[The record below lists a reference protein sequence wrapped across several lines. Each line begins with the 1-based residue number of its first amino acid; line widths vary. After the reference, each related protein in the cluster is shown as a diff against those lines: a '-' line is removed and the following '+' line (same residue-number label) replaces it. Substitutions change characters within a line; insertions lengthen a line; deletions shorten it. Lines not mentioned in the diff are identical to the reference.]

1 MAKQQD
7 QIDKIRQELAQSA
20 IKNISLSSEL
30 ERSFME
36 YAMSVIVARA
46 LPDARDG
53 LKPVHRRVLYG
64 AYTGGM
70 HHDRPFKKSARIV
83 GDVMSKFHP
92 HGDMAIY
99 DTMSRM
105 AQDFSLRYLLIDGH
119 GNFGSIDGDRP
130 AAQRYT
136 EARLSK
142 LAGELL
148 RDIDKDTV
156 DFVAN
161 YDGEEQEPTVLPAAF
176 PNLLANGSSGIAVGM
191 STSIP
196 SHNLSELIQ
205 GLILLIDNPDCTI
218 NDLLGVI
225 KGPDFP
231 TGANI
236 IYTKGIESYF
246 ETGKGNVVI
255 RSKVSIEQLPTR
267 AALVV
272 TEIPY
277 MVNKTSL
284 IEKIVELVKA
294 EEITGIADIRDESSR
309 EGIRLVIEVK
319 RDTVPE
325 VLLNQLFKS
334 TRLQV
339 RFPVNMLA
347 LVKGAPKLLNMKQA
361 LTVYLEHQLDVLIRK
376 TQFNLKKYQE
386 RFHILSGL
394 LIAALNIDEVIAIIK
409 KSANNQVAMEA
420 LHERFGLDEIQARAV
435 LDMRLRSLSVLEVNK
450 LQTEQQE
457 LKALIEFCQQ
467 VLADKQLQLKLI
479 KEQLTKINEQ
489 FGDPRRSE
497 ILYGISED
505 IDDEDLI
512 TQENVVITMSTNG
525 YLKRIGVDAYIL
537 QHRGGVGVKGLTTYT
552 DDSISQLLVCSTHS
566 DLLFFTDK
574 GKVYR
579 IRAHQIPPG
588 FRTNKGI
595 PAVNLI
601 KIDKDEKICALISVN
616 DYQNGYFFFC
626 TKNGT
631 IKRTSLSEFANILSI
646 GKRAI
651 LFKENDVLFSVIRT
665 SGQDDIFIGST
676 AGFVVRFH
684 EDTVRPLSRAAMG
697 VLGINLNQCEF
708 VNGLSTS
715 SNGSLLLSVGQNGIG
730 KLTSIDKYRLTKRNA
745 KGVKTLRVTAKTGPV
760 VTTTT
765 VFGNEDL
772 LMISSA
778 GKIVRISLEQLSEQ
792 GKNTSGVKLIKL
804 KEKERLETV
813 TIFKKEEAIKT
824 TTATETDDVGSKQIT
839 Q

>member
-7 QIDKIRQELAQSA
+7 QVDKIRENLDNSTV
-20 IKNISLSSEL
+20 KSISLANEL

-64 AYTGGM
+64 AYIGGM

-92 HGDMAIY
+92 HGDIAIY

-142 LAGELL
+142 LAAELL
-148 RDIDKDTV
+148 KDIDKDTV
-156 DFVAN
+156 DFIAN
-161 YDGEEQEPTVLPAAF
+161 YDGEEKEPTVLPAAF

-196 SHNLSELIQ
+196 SHNLSELIA
-205 GLILLIDNPDCTI
+205 GLIMLIDNPQCTFQE
-218 NDLLGVI
+218 LLTVI

-255 RSKVSIEQLPTR
+255 RSKVEIEQLQTR
-267 AALVV
+267 SALVV

-277 MVNKTSL
+277 MVNKTTL

-294 EEITGIADIRDESSR
+294 EEISGIADIRDESSR

-347 LVKGAPKLLNMKQA
+347 LVKGAPVLLNMKQA
-361 LTVYLEHQLDVLIRK
+361 LEVYLDHQIDVLVRK
-376 TQFNLKKYQE
+376 TKFVLNKQQE
-386 RFHILSGL
+386 RYHILSGL
-394 LIAALNIDEVIAIIK
+394 LIAALNIDEVVAIIK
-409 KSANNQVAMEA
+409 KSANNQEA
-420 LHERFGLDEIQARAV
+420 INTLNTKFKLDEIQAKAV

-450 LQTEQQE
+450 LQTEQKE
-457 LKALIEFCQQ
+457 LKDSIEFCKK
-467 VLADKQLQLKLI
+467 VLADQKLQLKII
-479 KEQLTKINEQ
+479 KEELQKINDQ
-489 FGDPRRSE
+489 FGDERRSE
-497 ILYGISED
+497 ILYDISEE
-505 IDDEDLI
+505 IDDESLI
-512 TQENVVITMSTNG
+512 KVENVVITMSTNG
-525 YLKRIGVDAYIL
+525 YLKRIGVDAYNL
-537 QHRGGVGVKGLTTYT
+537 QHRGGVGVKGLTTYV

-579 IRAHQIPPG
+579 IRAHQIPYG

-601 KIDKDEKICALISVN
+601 KIEKDERICSLLSVN
-616 DYQNGYFFFC
+616 NYDDGYFFFC
-626 TKNGT
+626 TKNG
-631 IKRTSLSEFANILSI
+631 IVKRTSLNEFINILSN

-651 LFKENDVLFSVIRT
+651 SFDDNDTLYSVIKT
-665 SGQDDIFIGST
+665 HGNDEIFIGST
-676 AGFVVRFH
+676 NGFVVRFH
-684 EDTVRPLSRAAMG
+684 ENQLRVLSRTARG
-697 VLGINLNQCEF
+697 VFGISLNKGEF

-745 KGVKTLRVTAKTGPV
+745 KGVKTLRVTDRTGPV

-778 GKIVRISLEQLSEQ
+778 GKIVRTSLQELSEQ
-792 GKNTSGVKLIKL
+792 GKNTSGVKLIRL
-804 KEKERLETV
+804 KDNERLERV
-813 TIFKKEEAIKT
+813 TIFKEELEDKEMQLE
-824 TTATETDDVGSKQIT
+824 DVGSKQIT

>member
-7 QIDKIRQELAQSA
+7 QVDKIRENLDNSTV
-20 IKNISLSSEL
+20 KSISLANEL

-64 AYTGGM
+64 AYIGGM

-142 LAGELL
+142 LAAELL
-148 RDIDKDTV
+148 KDIDKDTV
-156 DFVAN
+156 DFIAN
-161 YDGEEQEPTVLPAAF
+161 YDGEEKEPTVLPAAF

-196 SHNLSELIQ
+196 SHNLSELIA
-205 GLILLIDNPDCTI
+205 GLIMLIDNPQCTFQE
-218 NDLLGVI
+218 LLTVI

-255 RSKVSIEQLPTR
+255 RSKVEIEQLQTR
-267 AALVV
+267 SALVV

-277 MVNKTSL
+277 MVNKTTL

-294 EEITGIADIRDESSR
+294 EEISGIADIRDESSR

-347 LVKGAPKLLNMKQA
+347 LVKGAPVLLNMKQA
-361 LTVYLEHQLDVLIRK
+361 LEVYLDHQIDVLVRK
-376 TQFNLKKYQE
+376 TKFVLNKQQE
-386 RFHILSGL
+386 RYHILSGL
-394 LIAALNIDEVIAIIK
+394 LIAALNIDEVVAIIK
-409 KSANNQVAMEA
+409 KSANNQEA
-420 LHERFGLDEIQARAV
+420 INTLNTKFKLDEIQAKAV

-450 LQTEQQE
+450 LQTEQKE
-457 LKALIEFCQQ
+457 LKDSIEFCKK
-467 VLADKQLQLKLI
+467 VLADQKLQLKII
-479 KEQLTKINEQ
+479 KEELQKINDQ
-489 FGDPRRSE
+489 FGDERRSE
-497 ILYGISED
+497 ILYDISEE
-505 IDDEDLI
+505 IDDESLI
-512 TQENVVITMSTNG
+512 KVENVVITMSTNG
-525 YLKRIGVDAYIL
+525 YLKRIGVDAYNL
-537 QHRGGVGVKGLTTYT
+537 QHRGGVGVKGLTTYV

-579 IRAHQIPPG
+579 IRAHQIPYG

-601 KIDKDEKICALISVN
+601 KIEKGERICSLLSVN
-616 DYQNGYFFFC
+616 NYDDGYFFFC
-626 TKNGT
+626 TKNG
-631 IKRTSLSEFANILSI
+631 IVKRTSLNEFINILSN

-651 LFKENDVLFSVIRT
+651 SFDDNDTLYSVIKT
-665 SGQDDIFIGST
+665 HGNDEIFIGST
-676 AGFVVRFH
+676 NGFVVRFH
-684 EDTVRPLSRAAMG
+684 ENQLRVLSRTARG
-697 VLGINLNQCEF
+697 VFGISLNKGEF

-745 KGVKTLRVTAKTGPV
+745 KGVKTLRVTDRTGPV

-778 GKIVRISLEQLSEQ
+778 GKIVRTSLQELSEQ
-792 GKNTSGVKLIKL
+792 GKNTSGVKLIRL
-804 KEKERLETV
+804 KDNERLERV
-813 TIFKKEEAIKT
+813 TIFKEELEDKEMQLE
-824 TTATETDDVGSKQIT
+824 DVGSKQIT

>member
-7 QIDKIRQELAQSA
+7 QVDKIRENLDNSTV
-20 IKNISLSSEL
+20 KSISLANEL

-64 AYTGGM
+64 AYIGGM

-142 LAGELL
+142 LAAELL
-148 RDIDKDTV
+148 KDIDKDTV
-156 DFVAN
+156 DFIAN
-161 YDGEEQEPTVLPAAF
+161 YDGEEKEPTVLPAAF

-196 SHNLSELIQ
+196 SHNLSELIA
-205 GLILLIDNPDCTI
+205 GLIMLIDNPQCTFQE
-218 NDLLGVI
+218 LLTVI

-255 RSKVSIEQLPTR
+255 RSKVEIEQLQTR
-267 AALVV
+267 SALVV

-277 MVNKTSL
+277 MVNKTTL

-294 EEITGIADIRDESSR
+294 EEISGIADIRDESSR

-347 LVKGAPKLLNMKQA
+347 LVKGAPVLLNMKQA
-361 LTVYLEHQLDVLIRK
+361 LEVYLDHQIDVLVRK
-376 TQFNLKKYQE
+376 TKFVLNKQQE
-386 RFHILSGL
+386 RYHILSGL
-394 LIAALNIDEVIAIIK
+394 LIAALNIDEVVAIIK
-409 KSANNQVAMEA
+409 KSANNQEA
-420 LHERFGLDEIQARAV
+420 INTLNTKFKLDEIQAKAV

-450 LQTEQQE
+450 LQTEQKE
-457 LKALIEFCQQ
+457 LKDSIEFCKK
-467 VLADKQLQLKLI
+467 VLADQKLQLKII
-479 KEQLTKINEQ
+479 KEELQKINDQ
-489 FGDPRRSE
+489 FGDERRSE
-497 ILYGISED
+497 ILYDISEE
-505 IDDEDLI
+505 IDDESLI
-512 TQENVVITMSTNG
+512 KVENVVITMSTNG
-525 YLKRIGVDAYIL
+525 YLKRIGVDAYNL
-537 QHRGGVGVKGLTTYT
+537 QHRGGVGVKGLTTYV

-579 IRAHQIPPG
+579 IRAHQIPYG

-601 KIDKDEKICALISVN
+601 KIEKDERICSLLSVN
-616 DYQNGYFFFC
+616 NYDDGYFFFC
-626 TKNGT
+626 TKNG
-631 IKRTSLSEFANILSI
+631 IVKRTSLNEFINILSN

-651 LFKENDVLFSVIRT
+651 SFDDNDTLYSVIKT
-665 SGQDDIFIGST
+665 HGNDEIFIGST
-676 AGFVVRFH
+676 NGFVVRFH
-684 EDTVRPLSRAAMG
+684 ENQLRVLSRTARG
-697 VLGINLNQCEF
+697 VFGISLNKGEF

-745 KGVKTLRVTAKTGPV
+745 KGVKTLRVTDRTGPV

-778 GKIVRISLEQLSEQ
+778 GKIVRTSLQELSEQ
-792 GKNTSGVKLIKL
+792 GKNTSGVKLIRL
-804 KEKERLETV
+804 KDNERLERV
-813 TIFKKEEAIKT
+813 TIFKEELEDKEMQLE
-824 TTATETDDVGSKQIT
+824 DVGSKQIT

>member
-7 QIDKIRQELAQSA
+7 QVDKIRENLDNSTV
-20 IKNISLSSEL
+20 KSISLANEL

-64 AYTGGM
+64 AYIGGM

-142 LAGELL
+142 LAAELL
-148 RDIDKDTV
+148 KDIDKDTV
-156 DFVAN
+156 DFIAN
-161 YDGEEQEPTVLPAAF
+161 YDGEEKEPTVLPAAF

-196 SHNLSELIQ
+196 SHNLSELIT
-205 GLILLIDNPDCTI
+205 GLIMLIDNPQCTFQE
-218 NDLLGVI
+218 LLTVI

-255 RSKVSIEQLPTR
+255 RSKVEIEQLQTR
-267 AALVV
+267 SALVV

-277 MVNKTSL
+277 MVNKTTL

-294 EEITGIADIRDESSR
+294 EEISGIADIRDESSR

-347 LVKGAPKLLNMKQA
+347 LVKGAPVLLNMKQA
-361 LTVYLEHQLDVLIRK
+361 LEVYLDHQIDVLVRK
-376 TQFNLKKYQE
+376 TKFVLNKQQE
-386 RFHILSGL
+386 RYHILSGL
-394 LIAALNIDEVIAIIK
+394 LIAALNIDEVVAIIK
-409 KSANNQVAMEA
+409 KSANNQEA
-420 LHERFGLDEIQARAV
+420 INTLNTKFKLDEIQAKAV

-450 LQTEQQE
+450 LQTEQKE
-457 LKALIEFCQQ
+457 LKDSIEFCKK
-467 VLADKQLQLKLI
+467 VLADQKLQLKII
-479 KEQLTKINEQ
+479 KEELQKINDQ
-489 FGDPRRSE
+489 FGDERRSE
-497 ILYGISED
+497 ILYDISEE
-505 IDDEDLI
+505 IDDESLI
-512 TQENVVITMSTNG
+512 KVENVVITMSTNG
-525 YLKRIGVDAYIL
+525 YLKRIGVDAYNL
-537 QHRGGVGVKGLTTYT
+537 QHRGGVGVKGLTTYV

-579 IRAHQIPPG
+579 IRAHQIPYG

-601 KIDKDEKICALISVN
+601 KIEKDERICSLLSVN
-616 DYQNGYFFFC
+616 NYDDGYFFFC
-626 TKNGT
+626 TKNG
-631 IKRTSLSEFANILSI
+631 IVKRTSLNEFINILSN

-651 LFKENDVLFSVIRT
+651 SFDDNDTLYSVIKT
-665 SGQDDIFIGST
+665 HGNDEIFIGST
-676 AGFVVRFH
+676 NGFVVRFH
-684 EDTVRPLSRAAMG
+684 ENQLRVLSRTARG
-697 VLGINLNQCEF
+697 VFGISLNKGEF

-745 KGVKTLRVTAKTGPV
+745 KGVKTLRVTDRTGPV

-778 GKIVRISLEQLSEQ
+778 GKIVRTSLQELSEQ
-792 GKNTSGVKLIKL
+792 GKNTSGVKLIRL
-804 KEKERLETV
+804 KDNERLERV
-813 TIFKKEEAIKT
+813 TIFKEELEDKEMQLE
-824 TTATETDDVGSKQIT
+824 DVGSKQIT

>member
-7 QIDKIRQELAQSA
+7 QVDKIRENLDNSTV
-20 IKNISLSSEL
+20 KSISLANEL

-64 AYTGGM
+64 AYIGGM
-70 HHDRPFKKSARIV
+70 HYDRPFKKSARIV

-142 LAGELL
+142 LAAELL
-148 RDIDKDTV
+148 KDIDKDTV
-156 DFVAN
+156 DFIAN
-161 YDGEEQEPTVLPAAF
+161 YDGEEKEPTVLPAAF

-196 SHNLSELIQ
+196 SHNLSELIA
-205 GLILLIDNPDCTI
+205 GLIMLIDNPQCTFQE
-218 NDLLGVI
+218 LLTVI

-255 RSKVSIEQLPTR
+255 RSKVEIEQLQTR
-267 AALVV
+267 SALVV

-277 MVNKTSL
+277 MVNKTTL

-294 EEITGIADIRDESSR
+294 EEISGIDDIRDESSR

-347 LVKGAPKLLNMKQA
+347 LVKGAPVLLNMKQA
-361 LTVYLEHQLDVLIRK
+361 LEVYLDHQIDVLVRK
-376 TQFNLKKYQE
+376 TKFVLNKQQE
-386 RFHILSGL
+386 RYHILSGL
-394 LIAALNIDEVIAIIK
+394 LIAALNIDEVVAIIK
-409 KSANNQVAMEA
+409 KSANNQEA
-420 LHERFGLDEIQARAV
+420 INTLNTKFKLDEIQAKAV

-450 LQTEQQE
+450 LQTEQKE
-457 LKALIEFCQQ
+457 LKDSIEFCKK
-467 VLADKQLQLKLI
+467 VLADQKLQLKII
-479 KEQLTKINEQ
+479 KEELQKINDQ
-489 FGDPRRSE
+489 FGDERRSE
-497 ILYGISED
+497 ILYDISEE
-505 IDDEDLI
+505 IDDESLI
-512 TQENVVITMSTNG
+512 KVENVVITMSTNG
-525 YLKRIGVDAYIL
+525 YLKRIGVDAYNL
-537 QHRGGVGVKGLTTYT
+537 QHRGGVGVKGLTTYV

-579 IRAHQIPPG
+579 IRAHQIPYG

-601 KIDKDEKICALISVN
+601 KIEKDERICSLLSVN
-616 DYQNGYFFFC
+616 NYDDGYFFFC
-626 TKNGT
+626 TKNG
-631 IKRTSLSEFANILSI
+631 IVKRTSLNEFINILSN

-651 LFKENDVLFSVIRT
+651 SFDDNDTLYSVIKT
-665 SGQDDIFIGST
+665 HGNDEIFIGST
-676 AGFVVRFH
+676 NGFVVRFH
-684 EDTVRPLSRAAMG
+684 ENQLRVLSRTARG
-697 VLGINLNQCEF
+697 VFGISLNKGEF

-745 KGVKTLRVTAKTGPV
+745 KGVKTLRVTDRTGPV

-778 GKIVRISLEQLSEQ
+778 GKIVRTSLQELSEQ
-792 GKNTSGVKLIKL
+792 GKNTSGVKLIRL
-804 KEKERLETV
+804 KDNERLERV
-813 TIFKKEEAIKT
+813 TIFKEELEDKEMQLE
-824 TTATETDDVGSKQIT
+824 DVGSKQIT

>member
-7 QIDKIRQELAQSA
+7 QVDKIRENLDNSTV
-20 IKNISLSSEL
+20 KSISLANEL

-64 AYTGGM
+64 AYIGGM

-142 LAGELL
+142 LAAELL
-148 RDIDKDTV
+148 KDIDKDTV
-156 DFVAN
+156 DFIAN
-161 YDGEEQEPTVLPAAF
+161 YDGEEKEPTVLPATF

-196 SHNLSELIQ
+196 SHNLSELIA
-205 GLILLIDNPDCTI
+205 GLIMLIDNPQCTFQE
-218 NDLLGVI
+218 LLTVI

-255 RSKVSIEQLPTR
+255 RSKVEIEQLQTR
-267 AALVV
+267 SALVV

-277 MVNKTSL
+277 MVNKTTL

-294 EEITGIADIRDESSR
+294 EEISGIADIRDESSR

-347 LVKGAPKLLNMKQA
+347 LVKGAPVLLNMKQA
-361 LTVYLEHQLDVLIRK
+361 LEVYLDHQIDVLVRK
-376 TQFNLKKYQE
+376 TKFVLNKQQE
-386 RFHILSGL
+386 RYHILSGL
-394 LIAALNIDEVIAIIK
+394 LIAALNIDEVVAIIK
-409 KSANNQVAMEA
+409 KSANNQEA
-420 LHERFGLDEIQARAV
+420 INTLNTKFKLDEIQAKAV

-450 LQTEQQE
+450 LQTEQKE
-457 LKALIEFCQQ
+457 LKDSIEFCKK
-467 VLADKQLQLKLI
+467 VLADQKLQLKII
-479 KEQLTKINEQ
+479 KEELQKINDQ
-489 FGDPRRSE
+489 FGDERRSE
-497 ILYGISED
+497 ILYDISEE
-505 IDDEDLI
+505 IDDESLI
-512 TQENVVITMSTNG
+512 KVENVVITMSTNG
-525 YLKRIGVDAYIL
+525 YLKRIGVDAYNL
-537 QHRGGVGVKGLTTYT
+537 QHRGGVGVKGLTTYV

-579 IRAHQIPPG
+579 IRAHQIPYG

-601 KIDKDEKICALISVN
+601 KIEKDERICSLLSVN
-616 DYQNGYFFFC
+616 NYDDGYFFFC
-626 TKNGT
+626 TKNG
-631 IKRTSLSEFANILSI
+631 IVKRTSLNEFINILSN

-651 LFKENDVLFSVIRT
+651 SFDDNDTLYSVIKT
-665 SGQDDIFIGST
+665 HGNDEIFIGST
-676 AGFVVRFH
+676 NGFVVRFH
-684 EDTVRPLSRAAMG
+684 ENQLRVLSRTARG
-697 VLGINLNQCEF
+697 VFGISLNKGEF

-745 KGVKTLRVTAKTGPV
+745 KGVKTLRVTDRTGPV

-778 GKIVRISLEQLSEQ
+778 GKIVRTSLQELSEQ
-792 GKNTSGVKLIKL
+792 GKNTSGVKLIRL
-804 KEKERLETV
+804 KDNERLERV
-813 TIFKKEEAIKT
+813 TIFKEELEDKEMQLE
-824 TTATETDDVGSKQIT
+824 DVGSKQIT

>member
-7 QIDKIRQELAQSA
+7 QVDKIRENLDNSTV
-20 IKNISLSSEL
+20 KSISLANEL

-64 AYTGGM
+64 AYIGGM

-142 LAGELL
+142 LAAELL
-148 RDIDKDTV
+148 KDIDKDTV
-156 DFVAN
+156 DFIAN
-161 YDGEEQEPTVLPAAF
+161 YDGEEKEPTVLPAAF

-196 SHNLSELIQ
+196 SHNLSELIA
-205 GLILLIDNPDCTI
+205 GLIMLIDNPQCTFQE
-218 NDLLGVI
+218 LLTVI

-255 RSKVSIEQLPTR
+255 RSKVEIEQLQTR
-267 AALVV
+267 SALVV

-277 MVNKTSL
+277 MVNKTTL

-294 EEITGIADIRDESSR
+294 EEISGIADIRDESSR

-347 LVKGAPKLLNMKQA
+347 LVKGVPVLLNMKQA
-361 LTVYLEHQLDVLIRK
+361 LEVYLDHQIDVLVRK
-376 TQFNLKKYQE
+376 TKFVLNKQQE
-386 RFHILSGL
+386 RYHILSGL
-394 LIAALNIDEVIAIIK
+394 LIAALNIDEVVAIIK
-409 KSANNQVAMEA
+409 KSANNQEA
-420 LHERFGLDEIQARAV
+420 INTLNTKFKLDEIQAKAV

-450 LQTEQQE
+450 LQTEQKE
-457 LKALIEFCQQ
+457 LKDSIEFCKK
-467 VLADKQLQLKLI
+467 VLADQKLQLKII
-479 KEQLTKINEQ
+479 KEELQKINDQ
-489 FGDPRRSE
+489 FGDERRSE
-497 ILYGISED
+497 ILYDISEE
-505 IDDEDLI
+505 IDDESLI
-512 TQENVVITMSTNG
+512 KVENVVITMSTNG
-525 YLKRIGVDAYIL
+525 YLKRIGVDAYNL
-537 QHRGGVGVKGLTTYT
+537 QHRGGVGVKGLTTYV

-579 IRAHQIPPG
+579 IRAHQIPYG

-601 KIDKDEKICALISVN
+601 KIEKDERICSLLSVN
-616 DYQNGYFFFC
+616 NYDDGYFFFC
-626 TKNGT
+626 TKNG
-631 IKRTSLSEFANILSI
+631 IVKRTSLNEFINILSN

-651 LFKENDVLFSVIRT
+651 SFDDNDTLYSVIKT
-665 SGQDDIFIGST
+665 HGNDEIFIGST
-676 AGFVVRFH
+676 NGFVVRFH
-684 EDTVRPLSRAAMG
+684 ENQLRVLSRTARG
-697 VLGINLNQCEF
+697 VFGISLNKGEF

-745 KGVKTLRVTAKTGPV
+745 KGVKTLRVTDRTGPV

-778 GKIVRISLEQLSEQ
+778 GKIVRTSLQELSEQ
-792 GKNTSGVKLIKL
+792 GKNTSGVKLIRL
-804 KEKERLETV
+804 KDNERLERV
-813 TIFKKEEAIKT
+813 TIFKEELEDKEMQLE
-824 TTATETDDVGSKQIT
+824 DVGSKQIT

>member
-7 QIDKIRQELAQSA
+7 QVDKIRENLDNSTV
-20 IKNISLSSEL
+20 KSISLANEL

-64 AYTGGM
+64 AYIGGM

-142 LAGELL
+142 LAAELL
-148 RDIDKDTV
+148 KDIDKDTV
-156 DFVAN
+156 DFIAN
-161 YDGEEQEPTVLPAAF
+161 YDGEEKEPTVLPAAF

-196 SHNLSELIQ
+196 SHNLSELIA
-205 GLILLIDNPDCTI
+205 GLIMLIDNPQCTFQE
-218 NDLLGVI
+218 LLTVI

-255 RSKVSIEQLPTR
+255 RSKVEIEQLQTR
-267 AALVV
+267 SALVV

-277 MVNKTSL
+277 MVNKTTL

-294 EEITGIADIRDESSR
+294 EEISGIADIRDESSR

-339 RFPVNMLA
+339 RFPVNILA
-347 LVKGAPKLLNMKQA
+347 LVKGAPVLLNMKQA
-361 LTVYLEHQLDVLIRK
+361 LEVYLDHQIDVLVRK
-376 TQFNLKKYQE
+376 TKFVLNKQQE
-386 RFHILSGL
+386 RYHILSGL
-394 LIAALNIDEVIAIIK
+394 LIAALNIDEVVAIIK
-409 KSANNQVAMEA
+409 KSANNQEA
-420 LHERFGLDEIQARAV
+420 INTLNTKFKLDEIQAKAV

-450 LQTEQQE
+450 LQTEQKE
-457 LKALIEFCQQ
+457 LKDSIEFCKK
-467 VLADKQLQLKLI
+467 VLADQKLQLKII
-479 KEQLTKINEQ
+479 KEELQKINDQ
-489 FGDPRRSE
+489 FGDERRSE
-497 ILYGISED
+497 ILYDISEE
-505 IDDEDLI
+505 IDDESLI
-512 TQENVVITMSTNG
+512 KVENVVITMSTNG
-525 YLKRIGVDAYIL
+525 YLKRIGVDAYNL
-537 QHRGGVGVKGLTTYT
+537 QHRGGVGVKGLTTYV

-579 IRAHQIPPG
+579 IRAHQIPYG

-601 KIDKDEKICALISVN
+601 KIEKDERICSLLSVN
-616 DYQNGYFFFC
+616 NYDDGYFFFC
-626 TKNGT
+626 TKNG
-631 IKRTSLSEFANILSI
+631 IVKRTSLNEFINILSN

-651 LFKENDVLFSVIRT
+651 SFDDNDTLYSVIKT
-665 SGQDDIFIGST
+665 HGNDEIFIGST
-676 AGFVVRFH
+676 NGFVVRFH
-684 EDTVRPLSRAAMG
+684 ENQLRVLSRTARG
-697 VLGINLNQCEF
+697 VFGISLNKGEF

-745 KGVKTLRVTAKTGPV
+745 KGVKTLRVTDRTGPV

-778 GKIVRISLEQLSEQ
+778 GKIVRTSLQELSEQ
-792 GKNTSGVKLIKL
+792 GKNTSGVKLIRL
-804 KEKERLETV
+804 KDNERLERV
-813 TIFKKEEAIKT
+813 TIFKEELEDKEMQLE
-824 TTATETDDVGSKQIT
+824 DVGSKQIT

>member
-7 QIDKIRQELAQSA
+7 QVDKIRENLDNSTV
-20 IKNISLSSEL
+20 KSISLANEL

-64 AYTGGM
+64 AYIGGM

-99 DTMSRM
+99 YTMSRM

-142 LAGELL
+142 LAAELL
-148 RDIDKDTV
+148 KDIDKDTV
-156 DFVAN
+156 DFIAN
-161 YDGEEQEPTVLPAAF
+161 YDGEEKEPTVLPAAF

-196 SHNLSELIQ
+196 SHNLSELIA
-205 GLILLIDNPDCTI
+205 GLIMLIDNPQCTFQE
-218 NDLLGVI
+218 LLTVI

-255 RSKVSIEQLPTR
+255 RSKVEIEQLQTR
-267 AALVV
+267 SALVV

-277 MVNKTSL
+277 MVNKTTL

-294 EEITGIADIRDESSR
+294 EEISGIADIRDESSR

-347 LVKGAPKLLNMKQA
+347 LVKGAPVLLNMKQA
-361 LTVYLEHQLDVLIRK
+361 LEVYLDHQIDVLVRK
-376 TQFNLKKYQE
+376 TKFVLNKQQE
-386 RFHILSGL
+386 RYHILSGL
-394 LIAALNIDEVIAIIK
+394 LIAALNIDEVVAIIK
-409 KSANNQVAMEA
+409 KSANNQEA
-420 LHERFGLDEIQARAV
+420 INTLNTKFKLDEIQAKAV

-450 LQTEQQE
+450 LQTEQKE
-457 LKALIEFCQQ
+457 LKDSIEFCKK
-467 VLADKQLQLKLI
+467 VLADQKLQLKII
-479 KEQLTKINEQ
+479 KEELQKINDQ
-489 FGDPRRSE
+489 FGDERRSE
-497 ILYGISED
+497 ILYDISEE
-505 IDDEDLI
+505 IDDESLI
-512 TQENVVITMSTNG
+512 KVENVVITMSTNG
-525 YLKRIGVDAYIL
+525 YLKRIGVDAYNL
-537 QHRGGVGVKGLTTYT
+537 QHRGGVGVKGLTTYV

-579 IRAHQIPPG
+579 IRAHQIPYG

-601 KIDKDEKICALISVN
+601 KIEKDERICSLLSVN
-616 DYQNGYFFFC
+616 NYDDGYFFFC
-626 TKNGT
+626 TKNG
-631 IKRTSLSEFANILSI
+631 IVKRTSLNEFINILSN

-651 LFKENDVLFSVIRT
+651 SFDDNDTLYSVIKT
-665 SGQDDIFIGST
+665 HGNDEIFIGST
-676 AGFVVRFH
+676 NGFVVRFH
-684 EDTVRPLSRAAMG
+684 ENQLRVLSRTARG
-697 VLGINLNQCEF
+697 VFGISLNKGEF

-745 KGVKTLRVTAKTGPV
+745 KGVKTLRVTDRTGPV

-778 GKIVRISLEQLSEQ
+778 GKIVRTSLQELSEQ
-792 GKNTSGVKLIKL
+792 GKNTSGVKLIRL
-804 KEKERLETV
+804 KDNERLERV
-813 TIFKKEEAIKT
+813 TIFKEELEDKEMQLE
-824 TTATETDDVGSKQIT
+824 DVGSKQIT

>member
-7 QIDKIRQELAQSA
+7 QVDKIRENLDNSTV
-20 IKNISLSSEL
+20 KSISLANEL

-64 AYTGGM
+64 AYIGGM

-99 DTMSRM
+99 NTMSRM

-142 LAGELL
+142 LAAELL
-148 RDIDKDTV
+148 KDIDKDTV
-156 DFVAN
+156 DFIAN
-161 YDGEEQEPTVLPAAF
+161 YDGEEKEPTVLPAAF

-196 SHNLSELIQ
+196 SHNLSELIA
-205 GLILLIDNPDCTI
+205 GLIMLIDNPQCTFQE
-218 NDLLGVI
+218 LLTVI

-255 RSKVSIEQLPTR
+255 RSKVEIEQLQTR
-267 AALVV
+267 SALVV

-277 MVNKTSL
+277 MVNKTTL

-294 EEITGIADIRDESSR
+294 EEISGIADIRDESSR

-347 LVKGAPKLLNMKQA
+347 LVKGAPVLLNMKQA
-361 LTVYLEHQLDVLIRK
+361 LEVYLDHQIDVLVRK
-376 TQFNLKKYQE
+376 TKFVLNKQQE
-386 RFHILSGL
+386 RYHILSGL
-394 LIAALNIDEVIAIIK
+394 LIAALNIDEVVAIIK
-409 KSANNQVAMEA
+409 KSANNQEA
-420 LHERFGLDEIQARAV
+420 INTLNTKFKLDEIQAKAV

-450 LQTEQQE
+450 LQTEQKE
-457 LKALIEFCQQ
+457 LKDSIEFCKK
-467 VLADKQLQLKLI
+467 VLADQKLQLKII
-479 KEQLTKINEQ
+479 KEELQKINDQ
-489 FGDPRRSE
+489 FGDERRSE
-497 ILYGISED
+497 ILYDISEE
-505 IDDEDLI
+505 IDDESLI
-512 TQENVVITMSTNG
+512 KVENVVITMSTNG
-525 YLKRIGVDAYIL
+525 YLKRIGVDAYNL
-537 QHRGGVGVKGLTTYT
+537 QHRGGVGVKGLTTYV

-579 IRAHQIPPG
+579 IRAHQIPYG

-601 KIDKDEKICALISVN
+601 KIEKDERICSLLSVN
-616 DYQNGYFFFC
+616 NYDDGYFFFC
-626 TKNGT
+626 TKNG
-631 IKRTSLSEFANILSI
+631 IVKRTSLNEFINILSN

-651 LFKENDVLFSVIRT
+651 SFDDNDTLYSVIKT
-665 SGQDDIFIGST
+665 HGNDEIFIGST
-676 AGFVVRFH
+676 NGFVVRFH
-684 EDTVRPLSRAAMG
+684 ENQLRVLSRTARG
-697 VLGINLNQCEF
+697 VFGISLNKGEF

-745 KGVKTLRVTAKTGPV
+745 KGVKTLRVTDRTGPV

-778 GKIVRISLEQLSEQ
+778 GKIVRTSLQELSEQ
-792 GKNTSGVKLIKL
+792 GKNTSGVKLIRL
-804 KEKERLETV
+804 KDNERLERV
-813 TIFKKEEAIKT
+813 TIFKEELEDKEMQLE
-824 TTATETDDVGSKQIT
+824 DVGSKQIT

>member
-1 MAKQQD
+1 MAKQQN
-7 QIDKIRQELAQSA
+7 QVDKIRENLDNSTV
-20 IKNISLSSEL
+20 KSISLANEL

-64 AYTGGM
+64 AYIGGM

-142 LAGELL
+142 LAAELL
-148 RDIDKDTV
+148 KDIDKDTV
-156 DFVAN
+156 DFIAN
-161 YDGEEQEPTVLPAAF
+161 YDGEEKEPTVLPAAF

-196 SHNLSELIQ
+196 SHNLSELIA
-205 GLILLIDNPDCTI
+205 GLIMLIDNPQCTFQE
-218 NDLLGVI
+218 LLTVI

-255 RSKVSIEQLPTR
+255 RSKVEIEQLQTR
-267 AALVV
+267 SALVV

-277 MVNKTSL
+277 MVNKTTL

-294 EEITGIADIRDESSR
+294 EEISGIADIRDESSR

-347 LVKGAPKLLNMKQA
+347 LVKGAPVLLNMKQA
-361 LTVYLEHQLDVLIRK
+361 LEVYLDHQIDVLVRK
-376 TQFNLKKYQE
+376 TKFVLNKQQE
-386 RFHILSGL
+386 RYHILSGL
-394 LIAALNIDEVIAIIK
+394 LIAALNIDEVVAIIK
-409 KSANNQVAMEA
+409 KSANNQEA
-420 LHERFGLDEIQARAV
+420 INTLNTKFKLDEIQAKAV

-450 LQTEQQE
+450 LQTEQKE
-457 LKALIEFCQQ
+457 LKDSIEFCKK
-467 VLADKQLQLKLI
+467 VLADQKLQLKII
-479 KEQLTKINEQ
+479 KEELQKINDQ
-489 FGDPRRSE
+489 FGDERRSE
-497 ILYGISED
+497 ILYDISEE
-505 IDDEDLI
+505 IDDESLI
-512 TQENVVITMSTNG
+512 KVENVVITMSTNG
-525 YLKRIGVDAYIL
+525 YLKRIGVDAYNL
-537 QHRGGVGVKGLTTYT
+537 QHRGGVGVKGLTTYV

-579 IRAHQIPPG
+579 IRAHQIPYG

-601 KIDKDEKICALISVN
+601 KIEKDERICSLLSVN
-616 DYQNGYFFFC
+616 NYDDGYFFFC
-626 TKNGT
+626 TKNG
-631 IKRTSLSEFANILSI
+631 IVKRTSLNEFINILSN

-651 LFKENDVLFSVIRT
+651 SFDDNDTLYSVIKT
-665 SGQDDIFIGST
+665 HGNDEIFIGST
-676 AGFVVRFH
+676 NGFVVRFH
-684 EDTVRPLSRAAMG
+684 ENQLRVLSRTARG
-697 VLGINLNQCEF
+697 VFGISLNKGEF

-745 KGVKTLRVTAKTGPV
+745 KGVKTLRVTDRTGPV

-778 GKIVRISLEQLSEQ
+778 GKIVRTSLQELSEQ
-792 GKNTSGVKLIKL
+792 GKNTSGVKLIRL
-804 KEKERLETV
+804 KDNERLERV
-813 TIFKKEEAIKT
+813 TIFKEELEDKEMQLE
-824 TTATETDDVGSKQIT
+824 DVGSKQIT

>member
-7 QIDKIRQELAQSA
+7 QVDKIRENLDNSTV
-20 IKNISLSSEL
+20 KSISLANEL

-64 AYTGGM
+64 AYIGGM

-142 LAGELL
+142 LAAELL
-148 RDIDKDTV
+148 KDIDKDTV
-156 DFVAN
+156 DFIAN
-161 YDGEEQEPTVLPAAF
+161 YDGEEKEPTVLPAAF

-196 SHNLSELIQ
+196 SHNLSELIA
-205 GLILLIDNPDCTI
+205 GLIMLIDNPQCTFQE
-218 NDLLGVI
+218 LLTVI

-255 RSKVSIEQLPTR
+255 RSKVEIEQLQTR
-267 AALVV
+267 SALVV

-277 MVNKTSL
+277 MVNKTTL

-294 EEITGIADIRDESSR
+294 EEISGIADIRDESSR

-347 LVKGAPKLLNMKQA
+347 LVKGAPVLLNMKQA
-361 LTVYLEHQLDVLIRK
+361 LEVYLDHQIDVLVRK
-376 TQFNLKKYQE
+376 TKFVLNKQQE
-386 RFHILSGL
+386 RYHILSGL
-394 LIAALNIDEVIAIIK
+394 LIAALNIDEVVAIIK
-409 KSANNQVAMEA
+409 KSANNQEA
-420 LHERFGLDEIQARAV
+420 INTLNTKFKLDEIQAKAV

-450 LQTEQQE
+450 LQTEQKE
-457 LKALIEFCQQ
+457 LKDSIEFCKK
-467 VLADKQLQLKLI
+467 VLADQKLQLKII
-479 KEQLTKINEQ
+479 KEELQKINDQ
-489 FGDPRRSE
+489 FGDERRSE
-497 ILYGISED
+497 ILYDISEE
-505 IDDEDLI
+505 IDDESLI
-512 TQENVVITMSTNG
+512 KVENVVITMSTNG
-525 YLKRIGVDAYIL
+525 YLKRIGVDAYNL
-537 QHRGGVGVKGLTTYT
+537 QHRGGVGVKGLTTYV

-579 IRAHQIPPG
+579 IRAHQIPYG

-601 KIDKDEKICALISVN
+601 KIEKDERICSLLSVN
-616 DYQNGYFFFC
+616 NYDDGYFFFC
-626 TKNGT
+626 TKNG
-631 IKRTSLSEFANILSI
+631 IVKRTSLNEFINILSN
-646 GKRAI
+646 GKLAI
-651 LFKENDVLFSVIRT
+651 SFDDNDTLYSVIKT
-665 SGQDDIFIGST
+665 HGNDEIFIGST
-676 AGFVVRFH
+676 NGFVVRFH
-684 EDTVRPLSRAAMG
+684 ENQLRVLSRTARG
-697 VLGINLNQCEF
+697 VFGISLNKGEF

-745 KGVKTLRVTAKTGPV
+745 KGVKTLRVTDRTGPV

-778 GKIVRISLEQLSEQ
+778 GKIVRTSLQELSEQ
-792 GKNTSGVKLIKL
+792 GKNTSGVKLIRL
-804 KEKERLETV
+804 KDNERLERV
-813 TIFKKEEAIKT
+813 TIFKEELEDKEMQLE
-824 TTATETDDVGSKQIT
+824 DVGSKQIT

>member
-7 QIDKIRQELAQSA
+7 QVDKIRENLDNSTV
-20 IKNISLSSEL
+20 KSISLANEL

-64 AYTGGM
+64 AYIGGM

-142 LAGELL
+142 LAAELL
-148 RDIDKDTV
+148 KDIDKDTV
-156 DFVAN
+156 DFIAN
-161 YDGEEQEPTVLPAAF
+161 YDGEEKEPTVLPAAF

-196 SHNLSELIQ
+196 SHNLSELIA
-205 GLILLIDNPDCTI
+205 GLIMLIDNPQCTFQE
-218 NDLLGVI
+218 LLTVI

-255 RSKVSIEQLPTR
+255 RSKVEIEQLQTR
-267 AALVV
+267 SALVV

-277 MVNKTSL
+277 MVNKTTL

-294 EEITGIADIRDESSR
+294 EEISGIADIRDESSR

-347 LVKGAPKLLNMKQA
+347 LVKGAPVLLNMKQA
-361 LTVYLEHQLDVLIRK
+361 LEVYLDHQIDVLVRK
-376 TQFNLKKYQE
+376 TKFVLNKQQE
-386 RFHILSGL
+386 RYHILSGL
-394 LIAALNIDEVIAIIK
+394 LIAALNIDEVVAIIK
-409 KSANNQVAMEA
+409 KSANNQEA
-420 LHERFGLDEIQARAV
+420 INTLNTKFKLDEIQAKAV

-450 LQTEQQE
+450 LQTEQKE
-457 LKALIEFCQQ
+457 LKDSIEFCKK
-467 VLADKQLQLKLI
+467 VLADQKLQLKII
-479 KEQLTKINEQ
+479 KEELQKINDQ
-489 FGDPRRSE
+489 FGDERRSE
-497 ILYGISED
+497 ILYDISEE
-505 IDDEDLI
+505 IDDESLI
-512 TQENVVITMSTNG
+512 KVENVVITMSTNG
-525 YLKRIGVDAYIL
+525 YLKRIGVDAYNL
-537 QHRGGVGVKGLTTYT
+537 QHRGGVGVKGLTTYV

-579 IRAHQIPPG
+579 IRAHQIPYG

-601 KIDKDEKICALISVN
+601 KIEKDERICSLLSVN
-616 DYQNGYFFFC
+616 NYDDDYFFFC
-626 TKNGT
+626 TKNG
-631 IKRTSLSEFANILSI
+631 IVKRTSLNEFINILSN

-651 LFKENDVLFSVIRT
+651 SFDDNDTLYSVIKT
-665 SGQDDIFIGST
+665 HGNDEIFIGST
-676 AGFVVRFH
+676 NGFVVRFH
-684 EDTVRPLSRAAMG
+684 ENQLRVLSRTARG
-697 VLGINLNQCEF
+697 VFGISLNKGEF

-745 KGVKTLRVTAKTGPV
+745 KGVKTLRVTDRTGPV

-778 GKIVRISLEQLSEQ
+778 GKIVRTSLQELSEQ
-792 GKNTSGVKLIKL
+792 GKNTSGVKLIRL
-804 KEKERLETV
+804 KDNERLERV
-813 TIFKKEEAIKT
+813 TIFKEELEDKEMQLE
-824 TTATETDDVGSKQIT
+824 DVGSKQIT

>member
-1 MAKQQD
+1 
-7 QIDKIRQELAQSA
+7 
-20 IKNISLSSEL
+20 
-30 ERSFME
+30 
-36 YAMSVIVARA
+36 MSVIVARA

-339 RFPVNMLA
+339 RFPVNML
-347 LVKGAPKLLNMKQA
+347 
-361 LTVYLEHQLDVLIRK
+361 D
-376 TQFNLKKYQE
+376 
-386 RFHILSGL
+386 
-394 LIAALNIDEVIAIIK
+394 
-409 KSANNQVAMEA
+409 
-420 LHERFGLDEIQARAV
+420 
-435 LDMRLRSLSVLEVNK
+435 
-450 LQTEQQE
+450 
-457 LKALIEFCQQ
+457 
-467 VLADKQLQLKLI
+467 
-479 KEQLTKINEQ
+479 
-489 FGDPRRSE
+489 
-497 ILYGISED
+497 
-505 IDDEDLI
+505 
-512 TQENVVITMSTNG
+512 
-525 YLKRIGVDAYIL
+525 
-537 QHRGGVGVKGLTTYT
+537 
-552 DDSISQLLVCSTHS
+552 
-566 DLLFFTDK
+566 
-574 GKVYR
+574 
-579 IRAHQIPPG
+579 
-588 FRTNKGI
+588 
-595 PAVNLI
+595 
-601 KIDKDEKICALISVN
+601 
-616 DYQNGYFFFC
+616 
-626 TKNGT
+626 
-631 IKRTSLSEFANILSI
+631 
-646 GKRAI
+646 
-651 LFKENDVLFSVIRT
+651 
-665 SGQDDIFIGST
+665 
-676 AGFVVRFH
+676 
-684 EDTVRPLSRAAMG
+684 
-697 VLGINLNQCEF
+697 
-708 VNGLSTS
+708 
-715 SNGSLLLSVGQNGIG
+715 
-730 KLTSIDKYRLTKRNA
+730 
-745 KGVKTLRVTAKTGPV
+745 
-760 VTTTT
+760 
-765 VFGNEDL
+765 
-772 LMISSA
+772 
-778 GKIVRISLEQLSEQ
+778 
-792 GKNTSGVKLIKL
+792 
-804 KEKERLETV
+804 
-813 TIFKKEEAIKT
+813 
-824 TTATETDDVGSKQIT
+824 
-839 Q
+839 